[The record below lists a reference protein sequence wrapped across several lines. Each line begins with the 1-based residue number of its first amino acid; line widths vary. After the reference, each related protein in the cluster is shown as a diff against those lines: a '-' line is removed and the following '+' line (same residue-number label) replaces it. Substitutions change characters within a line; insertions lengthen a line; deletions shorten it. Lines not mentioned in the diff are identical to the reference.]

1 MGERVLGVDE
11 VGGSNPPAS
20 TRSFVLEEKHRKGDS
35 KPSRTHP
42 GDEK

>member
-20 TRSFVLEEKHRKGDS
+20 TS
-35 KPSRTHP
+35 KSSPKYKRQPSLILVKLRI
-42 GDEK
+42 